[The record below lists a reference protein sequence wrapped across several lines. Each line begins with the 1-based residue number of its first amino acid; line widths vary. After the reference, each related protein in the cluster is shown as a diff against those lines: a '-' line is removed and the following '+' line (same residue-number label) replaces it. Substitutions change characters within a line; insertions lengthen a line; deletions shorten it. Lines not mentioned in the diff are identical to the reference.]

1 MDSTKKIAAITGDT
15 VLFEIDN
22 NKAGN
27 PALNPS
33 LVGLDAL
40 DIDAKFLRHIS
51 TARAMGNMT
60 GSFTQCIGS
69 WGGVMAVAYM
79 MNRGDY
85 EKLVKGFYTLA
96 QDCVLVVPADTRQP
110 AYLEMPDGKHESVGP
125 MVELFGSI
133 EKSMVDGWTYNPVTG
148 KTFSCGE
155 KANEVVADRIKLD
168 EMEGGY

>member
-1 MDSTKKIAAITGDT
+1 MDSTKQLDGAGTRVI
-15 VLFEIDN
+15 FEIDN
-22 NKAGN
+22 DKQNN

-33 LVGLDAL
+33 LVGLDRL

-60 GSFTQCIGS
+60 GSFTQVIGS
-69 WGGVMAVAYM
+69 WEGQMSVAYM
-79 MNRGDY
+79 MNRQDY
-85 EKLVKGFYTLA
+85 DKLVKPFYTLA

-155 KANEVVADRIKLD
+155 KANEVAADRIQSH
-168 EMEGGY
+168 EVESY

>member
-1 MDSTKKIAAITGDT
+1 MDSTKQHYTKGDN
-15 VLFEIDN
+15 VVFEIDN
-22 NKAGN
+22 DKQHN

-33 LVGLDAL
+33 LVGLDQL

-60 GSFTQCIGS
+60 GSFTQVIGS
-69 WGGVMAVAYM
+69 WEGQMSVAYM
-79 MNRGDY
+79 MNRRDY
-85 EKLVKGFYTLA
+85 DKLVKPFYTLA

-125 MVELFGSI
+125 MVEIFGST
-133 EKSMVDGWTYNPVTG
+133 EKSMVDGWTYVPATG

-155 KANEVVADRIKLD
+155 KANEVVANRIQPN
-168 EMEGGY
+168 EVESY

>member
-1 MDSTKKIAAITGDT
+1 MDSTKKLASVGEMVI
-15 VLFEIDN
+15 FEIDN
-22 NKAGN
+22 DKQHN

-33 LVGLDAL
+33 LVGLDKL

-60 GSFTQCIGS
+60 GSFTQVIGS
-69 WGGVMAVAYM
+69 WEGQMSVAYM
-79 MNRGDY
+79 MNRQDY
-85 EKLVKGFYTLA
+85 DKLVKPFYTLA

-155 KANEVVADRIKLD
+155 KANEVAADRIQSHD
-168 EMEGGY
+168 VETY